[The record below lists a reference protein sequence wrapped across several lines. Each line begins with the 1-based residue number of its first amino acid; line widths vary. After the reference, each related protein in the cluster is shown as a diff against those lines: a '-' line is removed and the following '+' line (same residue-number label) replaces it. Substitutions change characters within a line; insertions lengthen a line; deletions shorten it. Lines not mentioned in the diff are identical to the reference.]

1 MIPDTSPTV
10 ENWMELGRFI
20 GGSKSIECLQIS
32 LDGLDEVEDEIA
44 IAGTENLEAFIS
56 SVANNRSLKD
66 LWLDEYDFSRARLS
80 ILHPFV
86 IENDNLVSLS
96 LHSCNFGLHDLQ
108 MLAAA
113 FSQRRNP
120 TSMQVLCMSGSNI
133 THESVPM
140 IIDICCHCP
149 RLQQLDLGYSSIG
162 TRGLRILSTGLLANP
177 ECKLRHLSLAGIG
190 GVDDN
195 MAQLL
200 ANSLVSNNKTKRW
213 A

>member
-1 MIPDTSPTV
+1 MSDDASVLSYEGIENNDIVNYKNDDHATLLFTLRTTYKRGIRIMIPDTSPTV

-96 LHSCNFGLHDLQ
+96 LHSCNFGL
-108 MLAAA
+108 
-113 FSQRRNP
+113 
-120 TSMQVLCMSGSNI
+120 
-133 THESVPM
+133 M
-140 IIDICCHCP
+140 IYKC
-149 RLQQLDLGYSSIG
+149 
-162 TRGLRILSTGLLANP
+162 
-177 ECKLRHLSLAGIG
+177 
-190 GVDDN
+190 
-195 MAQLL
+195 
-200 ANSLVSNNKTKRW
+200 
-213 A
+213 

>member
-1 MIPDTSPTV
+1 
-10 ENWMELGRFI
+10 
-20 GGSKSIECLQIS
+20 
-32 LDGLDEVEDEIA
+32 
-44 IAGTENLEAFIS
+44 
-56 SVANNRSLKD
+56 
-66 LWLDEYDFSRARLS
+66 
-80 ILHPFV
+80 
-86 IENDNLVSLS
+86 
-96 LHSCNFGLHDLQ
+96 
-108 MLAAA
+108 
-113 FSQRRNP
+113 
-120 TSMQVLCMSGSNI
+120 MQVLCMSGSNI

-200 ANSLVSNNKTKRW
+200 ANSLVSNNKLKTLGLDRVSNSITSIGWERFLGILRHKTSINATSSSNHTLCSLKAFCSWPIDLPEDLLFCLQLNEEKNKKMLFERRSSITT
-213 A
+213 